1 MSYDEAGKRDQG
13 GEGRGTMVSG
23 REGAVTKA
31 GSEKRDEK
39 GGKGGSCDESTGGR
53 REEEREDGV
62 GEGGN
67 YDKRGK
73 MEGKRESGST
83 KGGCGEGDRL
93 Q

>member
-1 MSYDEAGKRDQG
+1 MTKL
-13 GEGRGTMVSG
+13 GRGIKEEKGGGRWCRG

-31 GSEKRDEK
+31 GRMVS
-39 GGKGGSCDESTGGR
+39 GKGGSCDESTGGR

>member
-1 MSYDEAGKRDQG
+1 MAKNRNKKTKNKSNQKKDGIVPIDVSMEAVGDAPQRQW
-13 GEGRGTMVSG
+13 
-23 REGAVTKA
+23 
-31 GSEKRDEK
+31 
-39 GGKGGSCDESTGGR
+39 KGGSCDESTGGR

-62 GEGGN
+62 REGGN